1 MKEVQGGH
9 MWKTV
14 LFDLDGTLTDSAEGI
29 TRSVQ
34 YALEKLGKDVP
45 ELEDLQCF
53 VGPPLK
59 DMFMEYAGLTDE
71 EGTQAVAYYRERY
84 IPTGMFENHLYPRI
98 IKMLDLFEKEG
109 ITMAVASSKPEP
121 LVKQIL
127 KHFGIDDYF
136 KVIVGSEMDGGRIHK
151 KDVVEEAIK
160 RLKMENRKDE
170 IVLVGDTK
178 YDVEGAKEAGI
189 QCIAVTYGY
198 GVQEELEAAGPVYIA
213 ESVSDVAECIISQ
226 QKKVQTETTGYKFWR
241 ILYPVL
247 LHLGVTEIVGT
258 IALAVIFVL
267 QFIETGAIDVLAG
280 AEELLA
286 WNNILTIGY
295 CILLL
300 PILVWFFRKDEWKR
314 KDQGIRNRIM
324 KPGKFGLGQIVLVG
338 LFFVIYS
345 LLLNQ
350 LIEWSGM
357 HELFPTFSELAEGL
371 YNEEIRVASYLGIAI
386 LAPIVEELVYRGLVY
401 RRIRDYLG
409 VKSATFISAAVF
421 GLVHG
426 NVVQFVFAFLI
437 GLALSAV
444 YERYRTILAP
454 IAGHV
459 FVNLFS
465 CIMTFAAVEII
476 PANDITAVLVFAAEG
491 MLIVILGAFT
501 LKKWKPKNKV
511 VEHTEEEAAN

>member
-1 MKEVQGGH
+1 

-29 TRSVQ
+29 TKSVQ
-34 YALEKLGKDVP
+34 YALEKLGKEVP
-45 ELEDLQCF
+45 ELENLQCF

-59 DMFMEYAGLTDE
+59 EMFMEYAGLMDE

-127 KHFGIDDYF
+127 EHFGIDDYF
-136 KVIVGSEMDGGRIHK
+136 KEIVGSEMNGSRVHK
-151 KDVVEEAIK
+151 KDVIEEAVK

-198 GVQEELEAAGPVYIA
+198 GVQEDIEAAQPVYIA
-213 ESVSDVAECIISQ
+213 ESVSDVAECVLSQ
-226 QKKVQTETTGYKFWR
+226 HKKVKPETTGYKFWR
-241 ILYPVL
+241 ILYPILFHV
-247 LHLGVTEIVGT
+247 GVTELVGSV
-258 IALAVIFVL
+258 AMAAIFVM
-267 QFIETGAIDVLAG
+267 QFVENGVIDVMAG
-280 AEELLA
+280 AEKLISINSFLVLGYTA
-286 WNNILTIGY
+286 VLIPVTI
-295 CILLL
+295 
-300 PILVWFFRKDEWKR
+300 WFFKKDEWKR

-324 KPGKFGLGQIVLVG
+324 KPGKFGAGQIVLVG
-338 LFFVIYS
+338 LFFIIYS
-345 LLLNQ
+345 VLLNQ

-357 HELFPTFSELAEGL
+357 HELFPGYSELAEGL
-371 YNEEIRVASYLGIAI
+371 YNAEIQVVSYLAVAI
-386 LAPIVEELVYRGLVY
+386 LAPIAEELVYRGLVY

-409 VKSATFISAAVF
+409 VKSATFISAAIF

-426 NVVQFVFAFLI
+426 NVIQFLFAFLI
-437 GLALSAV
+437 GLALAAV
-444 YERYRTILAP
+444 YERYKTIWAP
-454 IAGHV
+454 IAGHI

-465 CIMTFAAVEII
+465 CVMTFAAVEVV
-476 PANDITAVLVFAAEG
+476 PANDITAVLIFAVEG
-491 MLIVILGAFT
+491 MIVVILGVLT

-511 VEHTEEEAAN
+511 NQNKEEAAN